1 MDTSVS
7 MQKLGP
13 RKGPDGKMLARSL
26 LGDPSDFEAMSREQT
41 RVRSTTP
48 RNIETGSQGADDQR
62 VKEQTNVSALGAST
76 VSKAD
81 TLMNSLQEGLDREME
96 LRTAL
101 SVLNQTKTKARDE
114 RCKKLNAMHIFERFD
129 EVRGPRA
136 LARHKKRLAEW
147 DEFRKRM
154 SKQLNKDINDLV
166 MSRLLT
172 LCAQETS
179 EIVVS
184 DVGNLQS

>member
-114 RCKKLNAMHIFERFD
+114 RC
-129 EVRGPRA
+129 
-136 LARHKKRLAEW
+136 
-147 DEFRKRM
+147 
-154 SKQLNKDINDLV
+154 S
-166 MSRLLT
+166 
-172 LCAQETS
+172 
-179 EIVVS
+179 
-184 DVGNLQS
+184 